1 MSVTR
6 SSLRPVPAP
15 GLVSGHTSTV
25 AIDPDLVRALHLVS
39 EDRRGAAA
47 DAAAAHH
54 VFQTSTIAALMDS
67 RYDGDLTVGEV
78 MAHGDLGLGTLAG
91 LDGELIIVD
100 GQAFVGRTDRSLSPV
115 DPATT
120 TPFAVVTPFA
130 PGDPVDLGEMDHHEL
145 LARLD
150 ALAPATVS
158 AVRMEGR
165 FRRLHLR
172 SVPKQRTPYPPLD
185 VVVTEQ
191 AEWEVHDVDAV
202 VVGFRFPSEAAGLEV
217 PGWHLHAMAFDHST
231 GGHVLEADIAS
242 GRAWMDATDEV
253 HVELPPGVE
262 MTGADAAMREGI
274 EKAETSPGAPAKE
287 HPAAGG

>member
-1 MSVTR
+1 MSVTQP
-6 SSLRPVPAP
+6 SLRPLHASE
-15 GLVSGHTSTV
+15 LASGHTSTV

-47 DAAAAHH
+47 DAPAAHH

-100 GQAFVGRTDRSLSPV
+100 GRAYVGRTDGSLSPV

-130 PGDPVDLGEMDHHEL
+130 PGYPVDLGEMDYHSL

-150 ALAPATVS
+150 ALAPAPVS
-158 AVRMEGR
+158 AVRIEGR

-172 SVPKQRTPYPPLD
+172 SVPKQGRPYPPLD

-191 AEWEVHDVDAV
+191 AEWDAHDLDAV

-217 PGWHLHAMAFDHST
+217 PGWHLHAMARDHST
-231 GGHVLEADIAS
+231 GGHVLEADIES

-262 MTGADAAMREGI
+262 MTGADAAMRAGI
-274 EKAETSPGAPAKE
+274 EKAENTPD
-287 HPAAGG
+287 

>member
-1 MSVTR
+1 M
-6 SSLRPVPAP
+6 
-15 GLVSGHTSTV
+15 

-47 DAAAAHH
+47 DVAAAHH

-100 GQAFVGRTDRSLSPV
+100 GQAHVGRTDGSLSPV
-115 DPATT
+115 DPSTT

-130 PGDPVDLGEMDHHEL
+130 PGDPVDLGALDHQAL
-145 LARLD
+145 LAHLD

-158 AVRMEGR
+158 AVRIEGR

-172 SVPKQRTPYPPLD
+172 SVPRQQKPYPPLD

-191 AEWEVHDVDAV
+191 AEWEVHDLDAV
-202 VVGFRFPSEAAGLEV
+202 IVGFRFPSEAAGLEV
-217 PGWHLHAMAFDHST
+217 PGWHLHAMARDHST

-242 GRAWMDATDEV
+242 GRAWLDAADEV

-262 MTGADAAMREGI
+262 MAGADDAMREGI
-274 EKAETSPGAPAKE
+274 ERAETSPGAQAPGG
-287 HPAAGG
+287 PAAAG